1 MGNFPLSG
9 SVIGGWVDSPWSP
22 IWPTQKQMQNIMKK
36 TITILSVCFLAVAF
50 ATPAVAADKKKKKA
64 PTAVRVPKTVE
75 LTADEKTKLDALNK
89 EFGPKLAELRKKQ
102 ASIITA
108 DQKKARAE
116 ALKKAKA
123 DGKKGKE
130 LQAAANAALAL
141 TDDQKK
147 QQAETKKAAGS
158 LNKEIRGKFAAL
170 LTDEQKAKLK
180 GGKKKKN

>member
-1 MGNFPLSG
+1 
-9 SVIGGWVDSPWSP
+9 
-22 IWPTQKQMQNIMKK
+22 MKK
-36 TITILSVCFLAVAF
+36 TLTILTACVLAVSF
-50 ATPAVAADKKKKKA
+50 VTPVMAADKKKKKA

-75 LTADEKTKLDALNK
+75 LTADQKTKLDALNK

-116 ALKKAKA
+116 ATKKAKA

-130 LQAAANAALAL
+130 LRAVTNAAFAF
-141 TDDQKK
+141 TADQKT
-147 QQAETKKAAGS
+147 QQAETKKAMGA
-158 LNKEIRGKFAAL
+158 LQKEIRTQFAAL

-180 GGKKKKN
+180 AGKKKKN